1 MKKMQNY
8 IPLSM
13 LVVSAFAIQSGCV
26 DAGETLR
33 ILRNQEPTGLCVV
46 ADDESSAFLSSGLI
60 DVTADTGYIF
70 TPLVENRAVGDVETD
85 RRVFIDGAVVR
96 LRFAQDFFD
105 DATINRLEAEGLSYF
120 TQPFSGSIV
129 SNGFGAFRFEIIP
142 RVVLEEMQGN
152 LGAGEFTRITAEV
165 EMRGTIDGK
174 DVTSPTFNYPI
185 EVCNGCLTRDLGPCA
200 ALTTDDIQTGGAC
213 QEKQDGFVD
222 CCTGTD
228 NSLVCPAVAPDPQQ

>member
-13 LVVSAFAIQSGCV
+13 LVVSAFATQSGCV

-60 DVTADTGYIF
+60 DTTADTGYIF

-96 LRFAQDFFD
+96 LKFATDFFD
-105 DATINRLEAEGLSYF
+105 AATLTRLETEGLSYF

-129 SNGFGAFRFEIIP
+129 SNGLGAFKFEIIP

-152 LGAGEFTRITAEV
+152 LPAGEFTRITAEI

-174 DVTSPTFNYPI
+174 DVTSPAFIYPI
-185 EVCNGCLTRDLGPCA
+185 EVCNGCLVQDLGLCA
-200 ALTTDDIQTGGAC
+200 ELTTEEIQIGGAC
-213 QEKQDGFVD
+213 QERQDGYID
-222 CCTGTD
+222 CCTDLEGEEQ
-228 NSLVCPAVAPDPQQ
+228 CPAVAPDPQQ